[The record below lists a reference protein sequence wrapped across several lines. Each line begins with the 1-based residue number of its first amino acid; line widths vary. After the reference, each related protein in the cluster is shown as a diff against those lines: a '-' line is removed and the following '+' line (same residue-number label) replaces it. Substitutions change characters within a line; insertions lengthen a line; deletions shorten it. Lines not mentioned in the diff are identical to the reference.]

1 MNNYKLRFAEESVQF
16 QCRYPRTVNTG
27 SQMTL
32 APPPPQPIIGVRV
45 FNYEM
50 NIQVGSHGGDT
61 IVSVN
66 ANHNIAGIVSRLI

>member
-1 MNNYKLRFAEESVQF
+1 
-16 QCRYPRTVNTG
+16 
-27 SQMTL
+27 MTL
-32 APPPPQPIIGVRV
+32 APPPPQPIIGVGV

-66 ANHNIAGIVSRLI
+66 ANHNIAGISPR